1 MTLAARDKIEM
12 EIDEAI
18 DKASRE
24 ALVVY
29 RPSVWQLPVHECR
42 SQEVI
47 VYGGKQAGKSVCAS
61 IEFASRVLGIPIIG
75 PDGPIPLKF
84 PVSTQ
89 NDPRTYWI
97 IGLDV
102 THIGKTIY
110 RLLFSMGMKNSLRVI
125 KDIETGEWRM
135 FNPANL
141 LDEKRRPA
149 SVLCEPVIPAR
160 FIEHWAWES
169 EAKHEFRTVTLK
181 NGATI
186 YAFPSSGRSPGMGDA
201 VDGIW
206 INEDIIASDPKLF
219 IEELQDRLYTR
230 AGWFMWDAAPQ
241 AKNNE
246 IAHLL
251 DRAAE
256 CKDDPDPQVSAF
268 QIIASKNPF
277 VSKQAKEFAL
287 ARMADEDEIARRDRG
302 EIARTPYQMYDFSD
316 RIHVIDRD
324 DGQNIPEVRTEADVI
339 HSLYFQHGELPRE
352 WTRYLA
358 IDPSHTRTGIL
369 SGVITPSEWNG
380 VQMQHRLIVEW
391 ELVLKRKD
399 ATEFAKAIFE
409 KADGRRYE
417 EFIIDFMGARKTN
430 VFEGRTIAQ
439 AASEGFARVGLRSR
453 LTGSDFVAGCSKPPL
468 RQRYV
473 RQMLNTIVGGLPLL
487 MFLDR
492 DINEICNEFRSYR
505 KKVTKTMGGMET
517 ILDEPANPRVHD
529 LMAAL
534 EYLVGRVWPLLEA
547 GEAYH
552 VYDESDQPRKLPP
565 WLTAHL
571 AEQRE
576 RPKQIHLGPG
586 LSAA

>member
-1 MTLAARDKIEM
+1 M
-12 EIDEAI
+12 
-18 DKASRE
+18 
-24 ALVVY
+24 
-29 RPSVWQLPVHECR
+29 
-42 SQEVI
+42 
-47 VYGGKQAGKSVCAS
+47 
-61 IEFASRVLGIPIIG
+61 
-75 PDGPIPLKF
+75 
-84 PVSTQ
+84 
-89 NDPRTYWI
+89 
-97 IGLDV
+97 DV

-110 RLLFSMGMKNSLRVI
+110 RLLFSPGMKGSLRVI
-125 KDIETGEWRM
+125 RDLKTGEWRM
-135 FNPANL
+135 FNPAEQK
-141 LDEKRRPA
+141 DELRRNA
-149 SVLCEPVIPAR
+149 SVLADPVIPER

-169 EAKHEFRTVTLK
+169 EAKHEFRTVSLR

-206 INEDIIASDPKLF
+206 INEDIMNPDFLA
-219 IEELQDRLYTR
+219 EWQDRLYTR
-230 AGWFMWDAAPQ
+230 DGWFMWDAAPQ
-241 AKNNE
+241 AKNNA
-246 IAHLL
+246 IAEML
-251 DRAAE
+251 DRAEA
-256 CKDDPDPQVSAF
+256 CKDEPDPQICAF
-268 QIIASKNPF
+268 QIIASKNPY
-277 VSKQAKEFAL
+277 VAKVAKEHAL
-287 ARMADEDEIARRDRG
+287 ARMGSEDEIALRDRG
-302 EIARTPYQMYDFSD
+302 EVHRTPYQMYDFNH
-316 RIHVIDRD
+316 RIHIIDRD
-324 DGQNIPEVRTEADVI
+324 DGQNIPEVRTESDVI
-339 HSLYFQHGELPRE
+339 YSLYHQNGELPRE
-352 WTRYLA
+352 WTRYLT
-358 IDPSHTRTGIL
+358 IDPSHTRTGIM
-369 SGVITPSEWNG
+369 SGVITPSEWLG

-399 ATEFAKAIFE
+399 ASEFAKAIFE

-430 VFEGRTIAQ
+430 IFEGRTIAQ

-453 LTGSDFVAGCSKPPL
+453 LTGSDFIAGCSKPPL

-492 DINEICNEFRSYR
+492 DIGETCNEFRSYR

-517 ILDEPANPRVHD
+517 ILDEPANPRIHD

-552 VYDESDQPRKLPP
+552 VQDESDQPRKLPP

-576 RPKQIHLGPG
+576 KPQQIHLGPG